1 MRTTVES
8 DPEMMTGRVLVV
20 DDEENIVT
28 LLLGWL
34 ETTGCEVDSACD
46 GREALD
52 KARANPPDVIL
63 MDCMMPEMSGY
74 DVCQE
79 MKQDE
84 RLRHVPILFLTA
96 RNEVQDVVKGL
107 DLGAHGY
114 LTKPFKPQEL
124 LARLRSV
131 LRIKKLQDRL
141 LSRTDE
147 LRTEWDWVRAVM
159 HHLPVGVVVVDEFG
173 KAVYFN
179 RQTAE
184 RFALNEAQGQPVE
197 ELFSLEGAEATVWRN
212 HSFDGMVGLR
222 VGATRLD
229 CRMMTAGLDGGRGT
243 VVTLVF

>member
-1 MRTTVES
+1 MQSTFES

-34 ETTGCEVDSACD
+34 ETTGCEVDSA
-46 GREALD
+46 GNGAEALA

-74 DVCQE
+74 DVCRE
-79 MKQDE
+79 MKKDE
-84 RLRHVPILFLTA
+84 RLRHIPILFLTA

-141 LSRTDE
+141 LSRTDQ

-173 KAVYFN
+173 KAVYYN

-184 RFALNEAQGQPVE
+184 RFGLEEPQGVPIE
-197 ELFSLEGAEATVWRN
+197 ELFRLDGAEASVWQAGA
-212 HSFDGMVGLR
+212 FDGPVRLQA
-222 VGATRLD
+222 GAATVECRL
-229 CRMMTAGLDGGRGT
+229 MTALLEGGRGT
-243 VVTLVF
+243 VATLIF